1 MLELIGGI
9 DAFCLSRLVKDQL
22 LVMALVPYGLPNA
35 VRKLKLAAQRTLA
48 NELVGSDPKEENRS
62 GLTLDETPPFDLR
75 TRRPENLMSNPSIS
89 RHLEVRPA
97 EPAKPGQ
104 FDSSW
109 PAS

>member
-48 NELVGSDPKEENRS
+48 NELCRKRS
-62 GLTLDETPPFDLR
+62 EGRESLWAY
-75 TRRPENLMSNPSIS
+75 S
-89 RHLEVRPA
+89 R
-97 EPAKPGQ
+97 
-104 FDSSW
+104 
-109 PAS
+109 